1 MRQVSCALMLLAA
14 SSAWAAKIYVMSV
27 RPGEVQVIID
37 NRTVRVLRPGDVTPE
52 GVKLREISG
61 GTAVFDVGGR
71 AIALG
76 IGQSTLAET
85 LLYADQRG
93 HFVTQAFFNGV
104 PLTAVIDTGASFV
117 GLSAE
122 QAQRLGID
130 FRGGQRVIEQT
141 ANGPIASYMVI
152 LASVQVG
159 DVVLA
164 NVPATV
170 QEGGQLP
177 FALIGMSFL
186 KQVEMRRSGN
196 TLTLSRPHL
205 Q

>member
-1 MRQVSCALMLLAA
+1 MLLAA

-27 RPGEVQVIID
+27 RPGEVQVIVD

>member
-1 MRQVSCALMLLAA
+1 MLFAA
-14 SSAWAAKIYVMSV
+14 SSAWAATIYVMSV

-71 AIALG
+71 AIALS

-104 PLTAVIDTGASFV
+104 PLMAVIDTGASFV
-117 GLSAE
+117 GLNAE

-130 FRGGQRVIEQT
+130 FRRGQRVIEQT
-141 ANGPIASYMVI
+141 ANGPIASIMVI

-159 DVVLA
+159 DVMLA